1 MPWGNNVMMT
11 KNYHAIAALLTAS
24 ALLSA
29 CNDSS
34 YNRVPEPSPTNANT
48 LVLSDENAAEAL
60 RLTLMEMPYRM
71 SGTLLDLFYYA
82 AQGASQGSCQNDPEG
97 TVDGAM
103 TGNRPDRALFDNC
116 AVEKF
121 GGTTTFMDGLIR
133 FSFDNEQQLPPFT
146 VTMEDYS
153 LRTQRSDPYNE
164 ETLTANGTAHI
175 TPSLYGSGISGIRDL
190 SGTLTTTYRQG
201 DSQSPEQV
209 SANWSFKDFNLEI
222 GEGGRGPESLT
233 MNGQLGADTPLQGSV
248 TITTHIPLYHSHD
261 DMAINCPDSGDVT
274 IEGSEGSSLNL
285 AITDNETILVT
296 LNGVTQTY
304 DCDGFLAWAGGSF
317 IF

>member
-1 MPWGNNVMMT
+1 MLIKKSLSASSVG
-11 KNYHAIAALLTAS
+11 LLGLC

-34 YNRVPEPSPTNANT
+34 DNRAPEPSPANANT

-60 RLTLMEMPYRM
+60 RLTLMDMPYRIP
-71 SGTLLDLFYYA
+71 GTVFELIMYTSM
-82 AQGASQGSCQNDPEG
+82 GASRGSCVNDPEG
-97 TVDGAM
+97 TMESAM
-103 TGNRPDRALFDNC
+103 TGERPDRVLFDNC
-116 AVEKF
+116 LVEDF
-121 GGTTTFMDGLIR
+121 YEMIFADGLVR
-133 FSFDNEQQLPPFT
+133 FSFDNEEQLSPFT
-146 VTMEDYS
+146 MTMEDYS
-153 LRTQRSDPYNE
+153 LRTLYSDPYSE
-164 ETLTANGTAHI
+164 ETFTANGTAHI
-175 TPSLYGSGISGIRDL
+175 TPSPYGSGISGIRDL

-233 MNGQLGADTPLQGSV
+233 MNGQLGSDTPLQGSV
-248 TITTHIPLYHSHD
+248 TVTTHITLYHSHD

-274 IEGSEGSSLNL
+274 IEGSEGTSLNL